1 MLHDIDD
8 AATHVSGTPEYLLIQ
23 PVHTKDMGVLDDE
36 VAEIARRTGAGFAA
50 SFFEVEE
57 WNRSLMLWPDKF
69 IDRTVTDDSG
79 AREMLEH
86 VGELI
91 AAMQARFGAL
101 PVVLGG
107 YSLAGLFSL
116 WAAAKMDGIAA
127 VAAASPSVWIEGWAD
142 YSLSVRPRSEAVYLS
157 LGKREEISRN
167 KHVAAV
173 GDNLRRYYAQLCRE
187 MGEERVCL
195 EWNEGGHF
203 VDSSPRMASAFA
215 WCISRLRALKQG
227 K

>member
-1 MLHDIDD
+1 M
-8 AATHVSGTPEYLLIQ
+8 
-23 PVHTKDMGVLDDE
+23 
-36 VAEIARRTGAGFAA
+36 
-50 SFFEVEE
+50 
-57 WNRSLMLWPDKF
+57 
-69 IDRTVTDDSG
+69 
-79 AREMLEH
+79 
-86 VGELI
+86 
-91 AAMQARFGAL
+91 
-101 PVVLGG
+101 
-107 YSLAGLFSL
+107 
-116 WAAAKMDGIAA
+116 
-127 VAAASPSVWIEGWAD
+127 
-142 YSLSVRPRSEAVYLS
+142 YLS

-167 KHVAAV
+167 KHIAAV